1 MAPAFPLPTFLSF
14 IFLSLSLSLSAVIT
28 LLLCAGFSDVTAH
41 RHTMECISAP
51 LRQSE
56 KLDRKIFQL
65 VLSCSLQESDSGVRQ
80 QEGNSICASSQIKA
94 VVTLSQSWSN
104 ELWDLGKNRNRNPS
118 LHIRIFNFSPI
129 VS

>member
-80 QEGNSICASSQIKA
+80 QEGNSIRASSQIKA
-94 VVTLSQSWSN
+94 AVTLSQSWSN
-104 ELWDLGKNRNRNPS
+104 ELWDLGKIEIEIH
-118 LHIRIFNFSPI
+118 LYTLEYLTFYLL
-129 VS
+129 